1 MNGPRDYRTK
11 SVRQIKTNIKW
22 YLLYMDSKRK
32 KKTQMNLFSRQK
44 KITDTENKF
53 MVAKGEKVVGKG

>member
-1 MNGPRDYRTK
+1 
-11 SVRQIKTNIKW
+11 
-22 YLLYMDSKRK
+22 MDSKRK

-44 KITDTENKF
+44 KITDTENKL